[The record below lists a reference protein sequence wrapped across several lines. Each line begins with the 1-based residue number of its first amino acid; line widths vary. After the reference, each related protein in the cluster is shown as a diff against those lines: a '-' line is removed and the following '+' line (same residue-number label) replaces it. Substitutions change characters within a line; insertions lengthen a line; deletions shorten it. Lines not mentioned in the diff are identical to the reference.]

1 MVDNF
6 LRQLCYTI
14 EQEYWRRY
22 LKDYE
27 SYGDS
32 ASTTRKQWENWQ
44 VADDVTKQILDAI
57 NASPEENGGEPLF
70 SQLENC
76 GKEITV
82 SHILDKIGNDQLVEW
97 AKGWEWEFFLILGA
111 LQSKYGSAQEAPDDE
126 TKIQS

>member
-27 SYGDS
+27 SYGDA
-32 ASTTRKQWENWQ
+32 ASITRKQWENWQ

-57 NASPEENGGEPLF
+57 NASPNEDEDLF
-70 SQLENC
+70 SQLEKC
-76 GKEITV
+76 GEEITI
-82 SHILDKIGNDQLVEW
+82 SDILDKIGNDRLVEW
-97 AKGWEWEFFLILGA
+97 LEGWEWKFFHTLDA

-126 TKIQS
+126 AEVQS